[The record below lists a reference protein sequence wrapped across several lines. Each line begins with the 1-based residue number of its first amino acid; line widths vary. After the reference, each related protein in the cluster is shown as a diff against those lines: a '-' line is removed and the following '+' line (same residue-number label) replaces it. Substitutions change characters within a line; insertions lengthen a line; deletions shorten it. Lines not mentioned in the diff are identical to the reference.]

1 MGNNDGRNANMN
13 LAIAALQ
20 EKLAMLERDYVR
32 DREEL
37 TRAITNLQLLP
48 AGTPTKVKDGIAVEA
63 GCWEGMCLT
72 DSIHTL
78 LLRSRKP
85 VAFATIVKALG
96 LAGVRMGDPEKPQR
110 YNANVKTTIINNSSR
125 FRYDKK
131 RDTVRLVKPVGE
143 QQYV

>member
-1 MGNNDGRNANMN
+1 MEKDGNMS

-20 EKLAMLERDYVR
+20 EKLALLEKDYVR

-37 TRAITNLQLLP
+37 MRAISNLENLP
-48 AGTPTKVKDGIAVEA
+48 AGTPMKNGITVEA

-85 VAFATIVKALG
+85 LAFATIVKALG

-110 YNANVKTTIINNSSR
+110 YNANVKTTIVNNRDR
-125 FRYDKK
+125 FQYDKK
-131 RDTVRLVKPVGE
+131 RDTVRLVKPVGG